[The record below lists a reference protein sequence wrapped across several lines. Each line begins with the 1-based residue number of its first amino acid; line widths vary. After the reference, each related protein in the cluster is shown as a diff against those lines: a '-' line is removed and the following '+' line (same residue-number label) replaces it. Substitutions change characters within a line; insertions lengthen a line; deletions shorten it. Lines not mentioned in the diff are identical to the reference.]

1 MLELFLNTITRE
13 WYDKDGNPFRDGM
26 PRGAYKSRDDV
37 KVTLCRE
44 TPNAGASGVDVSTWT
59 RDDSLAS
66 VPGVGAML
74 TIDSDRIH
82 KLKGELSGEV
92 SAGAVSTISA
102 TITNASNATVP
113 ESGTLRLFDETGDYE
128 AIAYTDRSIIDGEAT
143 FTVSGSV
150 SGSYA
155 VGSVIDC
162 DQSPYAQAYLD
173 TSASNLEQGELVFH
187 LVIDSQRLRDE
198 MDYSD
203 VATLSIAGLE
213 LLVYRTADGASEP
226 VTAYL
231 CETYSVT
238 GTLGSVGN
246 ESQPPDATEDKLAGL
261 VDQLLAAGLDVEQQY
276 DGEGNTQFR
285 VRSVSAGG
293 TWSDWIT
300 VQKGEQGEPGE
311 NFSVDATGL
320 ISERSQYDDE
330 AAGFSFLATDEG
342 NLYIKNSAASGDWS
356 DAISFQGPAGEPGPA
371 NTLTIGTV
379 TTGEPGT
386 QAAASIT
393 GESPNQVLNITVPRG
408 DKGETGPAGSGSGDM
423 LKSVYDT
430 NGDGKVNSADE
441 ADDALNVGGKTAAQV
456 AEAVDNSHT
465 HSNKTTLDKLGES
478 SGKLTFNGSEVGGG
492 GGGESSS
499 FGEWIP
505 IDPSGEVVINHNFN
519 DAFAPGVLQLETGGK
534 LYNIDSRV
542 KFNTN
547 DIIID
552 FTGLEL
558 EGEHNVRFFGSLA
571 SMANIDMPVG
581 AIARY
586 EDYTGNAW
594 ADASGNSR
602 NLNSSG
608 TVNQD
613 GGAAVF
619 PDSSGKLTCS
629 SGFGL
634 TSTATICMVI
644 SAPDGNSCWLT
655 CELGT
660 IGLYNNTFN
669 FGNTSS
675 DFAASADVGTAMQPG
690 KVVNLVITVNGS
702 NINYYLNNVKLGLG
716 STDRWETQVE
726 ATLGNVYD
734 RYPFSGGKIFQCVI
748 YDSVLTESDIA
759 RCYRYAKH
767 KYVIG

>member
-1 MLELFLNTITRE
+1 MQDIVFYVAAGDALGICKDSYGNQTVAAPSIIRGGEVRLRMRLLAGDGTDTPLPVEPLLECVSWE
-13 WYDKDGNPFRDGM
+13 WVMDSD
-26 PRGAYKSRDDV
+26 
-37 KVTLCRE
+37 
-44 TPNAGASGVDVSTWT
+44 W
-59 RDDSLAS
+59 DDSTPSKLIADNASITVSDVEDGDGETAKHYTEVVIPIPEMNTQELKDYLAS
-66 VPGVGAML
+66 KETATL
-74 TIDSDRIH
+74 N
-82 KLKGELSGEV
+82 GELCGYGEDAKV
-92 SAGAVSTISA
+92 
-102 TITNASNATVP
+102 
-113 ESGTLRLFDETGDYE
+113 LFILQVKG
-128 AIAYTDRSIIDGEAT
+128 
-143 FTVSGSV
+143 FTVRNRIAPS
-150 SGSYA
+150 A
-155 VGSVIDC
+155 PPTELA
-162 DQSPYAQAYLD
+162 DQFLD
-173 TSASNLEQGELVFH
+173 EAGVRALIETIGKGPQGE
-187 LVIDSQRLRDE
+187 
-198 MDYSD
+198 
-203 VATLSIAGLE
+203 
-213 LLVYRTADGASEP
+213 
-226 VTAYL
+226 
-231 CETYSVT
+231 
-238 GTLGSVGN
+238 
-246 ESQPPDATEDKLAGL
+246 
-261 VDQLLAAGLDVEQQY
+261 
-276 DGEGNTQFR
+276 
-285 VRSVSAGG
+285 
-293 TWSDWIT
+293 
-300 VQKGEQGEPGE
+300 KG
-311 NFSVDATGL
+311 D
-320 ISERSQYDDE
+320 
-330 AAGFSFLATDEG
+330 
-342 NLYIKNSAASGDWS
+342 
-356 DAISFQGPAGEPGPA
+356 PGPA

-393 GESPNQVLNITVPRG
+393 GESPNQVLNLNIPKG
-408 DKGETGPAGSGSGDM
+408 DKGDPGDGGAGSGDM
-423 LKSVYDT
+423 TKSVYDT
-430 NGDGKVNSADE
+430 DGDGKVDAADE

-456 AEAVDNSHT
+456 AAAVDNSHT

-478 SGKLTFNGSEVGGG
+478 DGALTFNGSAISGGGTADPVAWDNVTGKPSTFPPADHTHEISDVNGLQSALDGKGTVKSVNGVEPDAGGNVTIETGGG

-505 IDPSGEVVINHNFN
+505 IEPAGEVVVAHNFN
-519 DAFAPGVLQLETGGK
+519 DSFAPGVLQLETGGK

-547 DIIID
+547 DIVID

-558 EGEHNVRFFGSLA
+558 EGEHNARFFGSLA
-571 SMANIDMPVG
+571 SMANLEMPAG
-581 AIARY
+581 AVARY
-586 EDYTGNAW
+586 EDYTGSMW
-594 ADASGNSR
+594 SDTSGNSK
-602 NLNSSG
+602 NLNPSG

-675 DFAASADVGTAMQPG
+675 YFAASADVGTAMQPG

-716 STDRWETQVE
+716 STDRWETPVE

-767 KYVIG
+767 KYVIGQENG